1 MYDLECGLVPISN
14 QWCYGRNSPIVIS
27 HLTQESIPGTRPLG
41 DGLLSMERHTY
52 PQLTAQLA

>member
-1 MYDLECGLVPISN
+1 MYDLECGLVPITN
-14 QWCYGRNSPIVIS
+14 QWCYVIS